1 MPDHD
6 ILQRLEELTNR
17 LYSLVDEKDGNLGD
31 PVVIA
36 VSQELDG
43 LIVSIQRA
51 QLLARQQDSVTVQ
64 LA

>member
-51 QLLARQQDSVTVQ
+51 QLLARQQESVTVQ